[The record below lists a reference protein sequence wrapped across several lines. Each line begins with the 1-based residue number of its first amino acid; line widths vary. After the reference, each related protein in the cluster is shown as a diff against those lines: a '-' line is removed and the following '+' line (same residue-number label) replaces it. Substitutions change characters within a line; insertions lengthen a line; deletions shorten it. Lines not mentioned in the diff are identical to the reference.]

1 MFKRKKM
8 LTTALKSMKRQ
19 NNEQLIK
26 RIETQILC
34 FEYYSKS
41 SGTKY
46 FVKRRAHL
54 YMSCGKREPL

>member
-1 MFKRKKM
+1 M

-19 NNEQLIK
+19 NNEQQHIK
-26 RIETQILC
+26 RIETPILC

-46 FVKRRAHL
+46 FLKRRAHL